1 MSKQTAKRLS
11 FTLRYDVYADT
22 LEAVVLRYLKDKSV
36 REFKTGV
43 IDTLRMCW
51 LAIAL
56 KELHELPPDQ
66 LKQSALNAIDSLEKH
81 IAYIRATFGLES
93 GTGNGLGRAI
103 ASPTPMMVVHPSFYG
118 SGESTNAYGESHFSP
133 YKSAKNSAVTPDVDT
148 NNTST
153 AALDAQKVVLYGDIE
168 EIFE

>member
-22 LEAVVLRYLKDKSV
+22 LEAVVLRYLRDKSV

-93 GTGNGLGRAI
+93 GTGNSLGRAI
-103 ASPTPMMVVHPSFYG
+103 APPTPMMVVHPSFYG
-118 SGESTNAYGESHFSP
+118 SGELTNAYGESHFSP
-133 YKSAKNSAVTPDVDT
+133 YKSAKSSAVTPDVDT
-148 NNTST
+148 NTTST
-153 AALDAQKVVLYGDIE
+153 AAEDTQKVVLYGDIE

>member
-1 MSKQTAKRLS
+1 MSHPTPHAVEGYGDGN
-11 FTLRYDVYADT
+11 TLGMHSKIFRC
-22 LEAVVLRYLKDKSV
+22 VVLRYLRDKSV

-81 IAYIRATFGLES
+81 IAYIRATFSLES
-93 GTGNGLGRAI
+93 GTGNSLGRAI
-103 ASPTPMMVVHPSFYG
+103 ASLTPMMVVHQSSYLRIG
-118 SGESTNAYGESHFSP
+118 
-133 YKSAKNSAVTPDVDT
+133 AVNLRV
-148 NNTST
+148 
-153 AALDAQKVVLYGDIE
+153 I
-168 EIFE
+168 

>member
-22 LEAVVLRYLKDKSV
+22 LEAVVLGYLRDKSV
-36 REFKTGV
+36 REFKTVV

-81 IAYIRATFGLES
+81 IAYIRATFSLES
-93 GTGNGLGRAI
+93 GTGNGLGRAY
-103 ASPTPMMVVHPSFYG
+103 APPPSMMVVHPSFYG
-118 SGESTNAYGESHFSP
+118 SGESTNAYGESQFSP
-133 YKSAKNSAVTPDVDT
+133 YKSAKSSAAKPDVDT
-148 NNTST
+148 NTTST
-153 AALDAQKVVLYGDIE
+153 AAEDAQKVVLYGDIE